1 MYTYPAVFERNDDGS
16 YTITFPDLPGCISEG
31 KDYFDAVRMAE
42 DALRNWLICL
52 RDEGETFPRPRFDEL
67 KGKFLCNVEI

>member
-1 MYTYPAVFERNDDGS
+1 MYTYPAAFERNADGS

-42 DALRNWLICL
+42 DALKNWLQCL
-52 RDEGETFPRPRFDEL
+52 RDEGEDFPAPSLENLR
-67 KGKFLCNVEI
+67 GKFLCTIQL